1 LTGLRPTKEEALA
14 DWAQRVRANRE
25 QAERVRE
32 ETEGADFYAPVAQVF
47 RADPR
52 RTDEP
57 ALDRLLE
64 LVQPGE
70 TWVDI
75 GAGGGRYALPLALK
89 AGAVIAV
96 DPSAGMLEQLRA
108 GMTDAGITNVRAVES
123 RWPMESAPRADVSLI
138 AHVGYDIEEIGPF
151 LDAME
156 AAAGRLC
163 VAILLGSSPA
173 AVAAGYFEQVHGE
186 PRQLLPALPEFLSL
200 LLARGRLFEVWL
212 GERIGMHYHDREQA
226 LAFLRQQTFVRP
238 GSEKDLRLQRIVAEL
253 PDDGGR
259 VRLSTA
265 SAPLGIVTWAPR

>member
-1 LTGLRPTKEEALA
+1 MSALRPTAEEALA

-57 ALDRLLE
+57 ALDRLLD
-64 LVQPGE
+64 LVRTGE
-70 TWVDI
+70 TWLDI
-75 GAGGGRYALPLALK
+75 GAGGGRYALPIALK
-89 AGAVIAV
+89 AGEVIAV
-96 DPSAGMLEQLRA
+96 DPSAGMVEQLRA
-108 GMTDAGITNVRAVES
+108 GMTDAGINNVRVVES
-123 RWPMESAPRADVSLI
+123 RWPMDSAPRADVALM
-138 AHVGYDIEEIGPF
+138 AHVGYDIEDIGPF

-156 AAAGRLC
+156 ASAGRLC

-186 PRQLLPALPEFLSL
+186 PRRLLPALPEFLSV
-200 LLARGRLFEVWL
+200 LLARGKLFEVWL
-212 GERIGMHYHDREQA
+212 GERGGMHYHSREQA
-226 LAFLRQQTFVRP
+226 LAFLRQQMFVRP
-238 GSEKDLRLQRIVAEL
+238 GGEKDVRLQEIVAQL

-259 VRLSTA
+259 VSLSSA
-265 SAPLGIVTWAPR
+265 STPLGIVTWAPR